1 MAVLSDLVSRV
12 RLELGDQP
20 VQFTFKATG
29 DGSTIDFTLE
39 CKPINP
45 VTLYVTVN
53 GTPVTTPDGYTLEK
67 DIGVVHFEVAPQAGA
82 PIVITGE
89 RYRYFT
95 DTDINTFINTAVSQH
110 TYNRTDSFGSVVS
123 LSSIPPVEEYP
134 LAILAV
140 IEALW
145 VLATDSAFD
154 INITAP
160 DGVVIP
166 RAQRYQQLTSIIQQR
181 WEQYKQLCAQLNI
194 GLWRIEMGMLRRVS
208 RRTNKLIPVYM
219 PQEIDDSRRPERV
232 YLQNDLTGRTP
243 LPSTAQIY
251 DIAIYQ
257 GDSWECEFDF
267 PFNTSGLTFKAQMR
281 TYPNAPSL
289 YATFD
294 ITTVS
299 TSSTLSKIR
308 LSLTTTDTRYLP
320 VRLFWDLQATAVSD
334 PNYEQ
339 TFIRGQVFTTQQVT
353 LD

>member
-1 MAVLSDLVSRV
+1 MAVLSDLISRV

-20 VQFTFKATG
+20 IQFTYTAIG
-29 DGSTIDFTLE
+29 DGTTKDYTLE
-39 CKPINP
+39 CKPIDP
-45 VTLYVTVN
+45 ATLYVTVD
-53 GTPVTTPDGYTLEK
+53 GTPVATPSGYTLEQ
-67 DIGVVHFEVAPQAGA
+67 DIGVVHFVTAPDADA
-82 PIVITGE
+82 EIVITGS

-95 DTDINTFINTAVSQH
+95 DTDICTFINTAVTQH

-123 LSSIPPVEEYP
+123 LSSIQPVEEYP

-166 RAQRYQQLTSIIQQR
+166 RAQRYQQLTGIIQQR

-194 GLWRIEMGMLRRVS
+194 GLWRIEMGTLRRVS
-208 RRTNKLIPVYM
+208 RTTNKLIPVYM
-219 PQEIDDSRRPERV
+219 PQEVDDARRPERV
-232 YLQNDLTGRTP
+232 YLQNDLLGRSP

-251 DIAIYQ
+251 DIAIMQ

-267 PFNTSGLTFKAQMR
+267 PFDTSGLTFKAQMR

-289 YATFD
+289 YATFT
-294 ITTVS
+294 ITTIS
-299 TSSTLSKIR
+299 TSSTLSKIKM
-308 LSLTTTDTRYLP
+308 SLTKTDTAYLP
-320 VRLFWDLQATAVSD
+320 VRAFWDLQATAVSD